1 MSIKGKVENK
11 PDKKQEGKPT
21 VKKIQMPNPQ
31 EQPKMTEEQAF
42 ASWSNQ
48 VISNAILDMEATK
61 GRTVDSLKGLIQQL
75 NMYMNTVKKL
85 EKENAQLKKGKEKK
99 K

>member
-1 MSIKGKVENK
+1 MSTKVEKK
-11 PDKKQEGKPT
+11 PKEKPT
-21 VKKIQMPNPQ
+21 IKKIQMPNPQ

-75 NMYMNTVKKL
+75 NMYMNTIKKL
-85 EKENAQLKKGKEKK
+85 EKENANLKKGKEKK